1 MTSQLEKA
9 RAFRSLHERSGVFVI
24 PNPWD
29 SGSARLLEALG
40 FGSLA
45 TTSSGFA
52 QSIGRL
58 DGMVALD
65 EKLRHCAEL
74 SAATNVAISADL
86 ENGFADKPNAVAS
99 CIQRVAET
107 GVVGGSIEDFTG
119 NPNRPIYDLN
129 LAVERISAA
138 SEAARGLQFPFTLT
152 ARAENLLRADDDIDE
167 TIKRLQAYE
176 AAGADV
182 LYAPALKSLE
192 DVRLVASSVNKP
204 LNVLATPFKGVT
216 VEELG
221 EAGAKRVSTGGG
233 LARLAISALLSTASD
248 LKKHGNLDWTSDLAP
263 ISEIEGLLS
272 KWTNAS
278 NK

>member
-29 SGSARLLEALG
+29 IGSARLLEALG
-40 FGSLA
+40 FESLA

-52 QSIGRL
+52 QSKGRL
-58 DGMVALD
+58 DGTITLD

-86 ENGFADKPNAVAS
+86 EKGFADEPGAVAS

-119 NPNRPIYDLN
+119 DPNRPIYDLN
-129 LAVERISAA
+129 LAVERITAA
-138 SEAARGLQFPFTLT
+138 SEAARNLQFPFTLT

-192 DVRLVASSVNKP
+192 DVRLVASSVSKP
-204 LNVLATPFKGVT
+204 LNVLATPFKGIT

-233 LARLAISALLSTASD
+233 LARLAISVLLRTAAD
-248 LKKHGNLDWTSDLAP
+248 LKNDGNLDWTSDIAP
-263 ISEIEGLLS
+263 IAEIEGLLTAAG
-272 KWTNAS
+272 K
-278 NK
+278 

>member
-29 SGSARLLEALG
+29 IGSARLLEALG
-40 FGSLA
+40 FESLA

>member
-29 SGSARLLEALG
+29 IGSARLLEALG
-40 FGSLA
+40 FESLA

-129 LAVERISAA
+129 LAVERISVA

>member
-24 PNPWD
+24 PNPWHI
-29 SGSARLLEALG
+29 GSARLLEALG
-40 FGSLA
+40 FESLA